1 MYKKDVISKRSKAS
15 AYNTIPAE
23 AFIYALLT
31 CSFNA
36 LLTRTV

>member
-1 MYKKDVISKRSKAS
+1 MLISKRSKPQL
-15 AYNTIPAE
+15 YNTIPAE